1 MPNGPKDH
9 LGPRRWAAKQRTL
22 RRWPHVS
29 DSAPAD
35 VTLMR
40 PLRSALYA
48 VYFYAVTLLFGI
60 GGMAVRV
67 LAPRHALPFAKA
79 WTATLLAGLR
89 PICGIRLQVTGQ
101 ENLPAHGPAL
111 LASQH
116 QSEFDTLVW
125 MGLLRR
131 PCYVMKQELTRTPL
145 VGPMLVPAGMIPVD
159 RAGGAAALRRLLQ
172 DAEAA
177 RDSGR
182 QIVIFPEGTRVS
194 PGGRVPLQPG
204 IAAVATR
211 LGLPVIPVA
220 TDSGLRWTRSRLGM
234 RPGTIHI
241 AIGPPISPGAK
252 RDALLS
258 GIETFWRQSE
268 LQGFAPVDNSVDRSA
283 HRPVAPTAATG

>member
-1 MPNGPKDH
+1 
-9 LGPRRWAAKQRTL
+9 
-22 RRWPHVS
+22 
-29 DSAPAD
+29 
-35 VTLMR
+35 MR
-40 PLRSALYA
+40 LLRSALYA
-48 VYFYAVTLLFGI
+48 AYFYAVTLLFGI
-60 GGMAVRV
+60 GGMAVRL
-67 LAPRHALPFAKA
+67 LAPRYALPFAKA

-89 PICGIRLQVTGQ
+89 PICSIRLHVTGL
-101 ENLPAHGPAL
+101 EHLPAQGPAL

-177 RDSGR
+177 RDDGR
-182 QIVIFPEGTRVS
+182 QIVIFPEGTRVP
-194 PGGRVPLQPG
+194 PGGRVALQPG

-211 LGLPVIPVA
+211 LRLPVIPVA
-220 TDSGLRWTRSRLGM
+220 TDSGLSWTRSRLGM

-252 RDALLS
+252 RDHLLAA
-258 GIETFWRQSE
+258 IESFWSQSE
-268 LQGFAPVDNSVDRSA
+268 SCGFAPVDNSVDQTTGQAGAS
-283 HRPVAPTAATG
+283 TGAAR